1 MCGSALVTKQ
11 IQREIKKC
19 RYTIMYYECSERGV
33 GRERKSENILCII
46 VHSNYNQFFISS
58 SLNRVLEPSVLME
71 MQLTNGHI
79 KTFEVQKFLFIQNA
93 FQWAWLLHFVP
104 K

>member
-1 MCGSALVTKQ
+1 MNA
-11 IQREIKKC
+11 QRE
-19 RYTIMYYECSERGV
+19 ESGEG
-33 GRERKSENILCII
+33 KSENILCII

-93 FQWAWLLHFVP
+93 F
-104 K
+104 